1 MTRIMT
7 NPELIKPGRRPHHKE
22 QVWWS
27 IEEEAVVKFFPF
39 VRASGLIPDGAVI
52 KEVKIQ
58 AAASTDRF
66 VAAITVYLGFVK
78 SPTPT
83 EQEIHDAE
91 TLIPWIPRTGNK
103 RWIAI
108 GNCVD
113 ESWLCSRVV
122 PGAGLRFGVAML
134 SGDDLGVDCR
144 VSVRYEVP

>member
-7 NPELIKPGRRPHHKE
+7 NPELIKPGRRPHHKG

-27 IEEEAVVKFFPF
+27 IREGPVVKLNPYIH
-39 VRASGLIPDGAVI
+39 ASGLIPNGAII

-66 VAAITVYLGFVK
+66 VAVISVFLGFVK
-78 SPTPT
+78 SPDPT
-83 EQEIHDAE
+83 IPEMEAAE
-91 TLIPWIPRTGNK
+91 TLIPWEARTGGK
-103 RWIAI
+103 RWISI
-108 GNCVD
+108 GNQIN
-113 ESWLCSRVV
+113 EAWLCHRVV
-122 PGAGLRFGVAML
+122 PGAGMRFGVAMV